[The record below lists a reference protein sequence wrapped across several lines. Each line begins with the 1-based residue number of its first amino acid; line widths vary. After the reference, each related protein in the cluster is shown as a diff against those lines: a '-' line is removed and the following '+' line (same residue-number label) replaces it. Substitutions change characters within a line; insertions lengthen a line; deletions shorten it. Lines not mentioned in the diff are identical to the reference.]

1 VYYTMSK
8 ETETQPYR
16 LFKEF
21 LDTIIKIPEELKN
34 KLANEFERRRIEK
47 MNAPVIET
55 PSEDKSMFDSMFSK
69 KETDDKSMFDSM
81 FSKKETDDKSMFD
94 SMFSKKETDDK
105 SMFDSMFSKK
115 ETDDMINKFSEPITP
130 PQKKCQIRPW

>member
-1 VYYTMSK
+1 MSK

-34 KLANEFERRRIEK
+34 KLAKEFERRRIEK

-81 FSKKETDDKSMFD
+81 FSKKETDDKSLFD
-94 SMFSKKETDDK
+94 SIFSKKETDN
-105 SMFDSMFSKK
+105 
-115 ETDDMINKFSEPITP
+115 MINKFSEPITP